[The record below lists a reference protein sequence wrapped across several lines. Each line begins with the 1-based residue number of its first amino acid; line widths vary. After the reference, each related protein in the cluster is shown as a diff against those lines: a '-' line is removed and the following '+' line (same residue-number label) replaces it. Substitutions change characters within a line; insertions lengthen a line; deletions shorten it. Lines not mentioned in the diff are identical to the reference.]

1 MDFQGYHKLDLE
13 LRLAMPPTVYVVKV
27 DLVTVSKAV
36 YENAFTISAQSETGK
51 ETILQLPR

>member
-13 LRLAMPPTVYVVKV
+13 QRSAMPATVYVVKV

-36 YENAFTISAQSETGK
+36 YENAFTISSHSETGK
-51 ETILQLPR
+51 ETILQLP